1 MQMPRTQNQ
10 STESSGTVDHEVGD
24 ASGTGHVTEP
34 RMPERTRILRPGLW
48 VEAMVAMLSDFAFRL
63 YLGLMTCADDEGWLL
78 WRPSTLAAHLLR
90 FRHLGRREA
99 ALDKGAAELLAA
111 GLLVV
116 HDCGC
121 AYLPYLHRDFRIK
134 GGNHAVT
141 VLRFHESH
149 ASLDE
154 SVQVGTS
161 PASVSVSVSESVS
174 DRASDSVSDSGVASG
189 SGSGS
194 TPSSDVQTNKKN
206 DDPWTGWNP
215 LWDPVREAMARRGFH
230 HPPNGETDEEGTQRD
245 HLWRMVH
252 ENPNLV
258 AQIIDEAP
266 AHLCAGQ
273 SRFFELV
280 GHIFKEWN
288 AVASGVRS

>member
-1 MQMPRTQNQ
+1 MPRTPNQ
-10 STESSGTVDHEVGD
+10 STRSTRTVDHEVPEG
-24 ASGTGHVTEP
+24 SGTDLTEP

-63 YLGLMTCADDEGWLL
+63 YLGLTTCADDDGWLL

-99 ALDKGAAELLAA
+99 TLEKGAAELLAA

-121 AYLPYLHRDFRIK
+121 AYLPYLHRDFRVK

-141 VLRFHESH
+141 IRRFHESH

-154 SVQVGTS
+154 SVHVRTS
-161 PASVSVSVSESVS
+161 PASVSVSGSASESVS

-194 TPSSDVQTNKKN
+194 TPSSDVQTNEKSA
-206 DDPWTGWNP
+206 DPWKAWNGQ
-215 LWDPVREAMARRGFH
+215 WTPVREAMARRGFYQ
-230 HPPNGETDEEGTQRD
+230 PPNGETDEEGTQRD
-245 HLWRMVH
+245 HLWQMVR
-252 ENPNLV
+252 ENATLV

-273 SRFFELV
+273 SRFFDLV
-280 GHIFKEWN
+280 GHIFTGWN
-288 AVASGVRS
+288 TVAAGVPS